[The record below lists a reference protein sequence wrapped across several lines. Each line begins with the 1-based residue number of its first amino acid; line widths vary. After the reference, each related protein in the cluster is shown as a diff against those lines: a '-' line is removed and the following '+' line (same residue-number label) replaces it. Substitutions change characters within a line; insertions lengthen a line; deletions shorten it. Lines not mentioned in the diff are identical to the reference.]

1 MNKTSRGPLTGFRL
15 GAYATTVAAGALAFA
30 AGTALLP
37 ATAAAKD
44 AIQVGTV
51 AAMTGYLA
59 TYDGNFM
66 NGLKLA
72 VKLINDAGGA
82 DGHQLDLHILDG
94 ASNATTGVTDVNQ
107 LLNQYGVTVMLNGA
121 SSATTAAI
129 YPIIADAQVPIVTL
143 SQLPPERKW
152 AFESTTDFAAV
163 MSLEL
168 DFTTKVLKAKKI
180 GILYNQTPAAQK
192 ATETL
197 KGLAP
202 KWGLEVVSVQG
213 VATDATDFT
222 PQFSAFKD
230 AKPDAIL
237 DFVTG
242 PAHILEAKGASTVG
256 LDAALVMGLDDTS
269 TFQQASK
276 IYANAYLSAIPVQV
290 YPDIADAGLKRAV
303 GEFLDAYN
311 KAGLDPAG
319 VQAAASG
326 WDGPHMLA
334 AAVKSSGATSGEAL
348 RTAFETLDYQ
358 GVVTHWRFSADD
370 HTGQANSNALAT
382 VKYEGDKLKVVFRAK

>member
-1 MNKTSRGPLTGFRL
+1 MKKIDRSRLRAMRNVMLAAPLAL
-15 GAYATTVAAGALAFA
+15 TVASVQSAKA
-30 AGTALLP
+30 ADP
-37 ATAAAKD
+37 
-44 AIQVGTV
+44 IEIGTV
-51 AAMTGYLA
+51 AALTGYLA
-59 TYDGNFM
+59 TYDGNFL

-72 VKLINDAGGA
+72 VQVINDAGGTE
-82 DGHQLDLHILDG
+82 GHQLNLHILDG

-143 SQLPPERKW
+143 SQLPPERVW
-152 AFESTTDFAAV
+152 AYESTTDFAAV

-168 DFTTKVLKAKKI
+168 DFTTKVLNAKKI

-197 KGLAP
+197 KELAP
-202 KWGLEVVSVQG
+202 KWGLEVVSIQG

-230 AKPDAIL
+230 AKPEAIL

-242 PAHILEAKGASTVG
+242 PAHILEAKAAATVG

-269 TFQQASK
+269 TFQQASE
-276 IYANAYLSAIPVQV
+276 IYPNAYLSAIPVQV
-290 YPDIADAGLKRAV
+290 YPDIADEGLKAAV
-303 GEFLDAYN
+303 GEFLDAYS

-334 AAVKSSGATSGEAL
+334 AAVKATGATSGEAL
-348 RTAFETLDYQ
+348 RAAFENLDYQ
-358 GVVTHWRFSADD
+358 GVVTHWRFTPDD
-370 HTGQANSNALAT
+370 HTGQANSNALST
-382 VKYEGDKLKVVFRAK
+382 VKYENGALKVVFRAGQ